1 MIKITK
7 LTAQSSKLIARSSW
21 LKGIGLA
28 LLSLMLM

>member
-1 MIKITK
+1 MTCFLGMYTEIFI
-7 LTAQSSKLIARSSW
+7 RV